1 MTYVIQNVSLRREAF
16 SKGEAIAWVREHN
29 YHPLKPVHVTPEFY
43 QFRLVDPERIRGARF
58 RTIDLGRVGHL
69 IVAYL

>member
-1 MTYVIQNVSLRREAF
+1 MSYVIQSVSLRREAF
-16 SKGEAIAWVREHN
+16 SKGEAIAWVRAHD
-29 YHPLKPVHVTPEFY
+29 YHPLKPVHVTPELY
-43 QFRLVDPERIRGARF
+43 QFRLVDPERIRGARV